1 MADHAGDEDR
11 SSDGLVS
18 GEAAA
23 ADVDQEDRDTDKE
36 EGAVPE
42 KLADDD
48 ELKEKWY
55 RRAFFTVFPKLRRVE
70 ERRQVYSSDRARN
83 KAFKYANNIVI
94 TSKYNIIT
102 FVPLNLFEQFLRVAN
117 TYFLILLII
126 QMAQY
131 YTDHSSCS

>member
-83 KAFKYANNIVI
+83 KAFKYAV
-94 TSKYNIIT
+94 
-102 FVPLNLFEQFLRVAN
+102 
-117 TYFLILLII
+117 
-126 QMAQY
+126 
-131 YTDHSSCS
+131 CSVDGLAMYVYVE